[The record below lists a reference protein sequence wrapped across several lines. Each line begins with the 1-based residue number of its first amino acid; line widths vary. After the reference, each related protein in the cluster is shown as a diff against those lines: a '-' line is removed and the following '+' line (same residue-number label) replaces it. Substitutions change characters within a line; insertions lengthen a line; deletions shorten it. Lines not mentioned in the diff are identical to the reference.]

1 MKVRGNSEPRTT
13 DQAKTKI
20 ELLIDRLKDP
30 DQATFLLV
38 AYPEF
43 TPIHESYRAMKDLE
57 RVGIK
62 AQGVLLNH
70 ILDQK
75 DCQSGFALERWKL
88 QQHYLYQAQDLYQ
101 PIPLFAIPLKPSEII
116 GIKKIKELSDDIF
129 RNNN

>member
-1 MKVRGNSEPRTT
+1 
-13 DQAKTKI
+13 
-20 ELLIDRLKDP
+20 
-30 DQATFLLV
+30 
-38 AYPEF
+38 
-43 TPIHESYRAMKDLE
+43 MKDLE

-101 PIPLFAIPLKPSEII
+101 PIPLFAIPLKPAEII
-116 GIKKIKELSDDIF
+116 GIKKIKELSDNIF
-129 RNNN
+129 RHYN